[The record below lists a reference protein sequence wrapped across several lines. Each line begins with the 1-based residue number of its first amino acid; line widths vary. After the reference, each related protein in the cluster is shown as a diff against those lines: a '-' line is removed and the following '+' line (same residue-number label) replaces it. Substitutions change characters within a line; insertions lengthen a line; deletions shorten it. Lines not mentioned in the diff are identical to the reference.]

1 MRRLLFKK
9 RVIGTYSAM
18 DGCVKVETTPHF
30 LDETRGEQNCLSD
43 LRTVHYEK
51 MDGTTRSGRTLQS
64 AKGGSLAQHNSTE
77 RQKAFQQ
84 FEALKGTEL
93 AEHAPALLCGLEDK
107 NASHLLDKP
116 FATATTADPRHS
128 TENVLQV
135 QRDMQRGDSMAMAD
149 LLARRPRLLQIHLE
163 RFIET
168 EHNPHQQLALKA
180 DLSGLLDAWQTA
192 EPQPAAAPVQESLR
206 VQAFCGILA
215 DEACRHRESMLP
227 STLNVFTSAMPSAV
241 LGHKDDDAPL
251 LEACL
256 FCMNR
261 ARVHS
266 YPCGHKIVCD
276 LCAMREHCP
285 VCGCSRIKMRTT
297 PSI

>member
-1 MRRLLFKK
+1 ML
-9 RVIGTYSAM
+9 T
-18 DGCVKVETTPHF
+18 
-30 LDETRGEQNCLSD
+30 D
-43 LRTVHYEK
+43 LAYEK

-116 FATATTADPRHS
+116 FATATKADTRQS

-168 EHNPHQQLALKA
+168 EQNPHQQIALKA
-180 DLSGLLDAWQTA
+180 DLSGLLEAWQTA
-192 EPQPAAAPVQESLR
+192 EPQPAAPPAAAPVQESLR
-206 VQAFCGILA
+206 DTHEPSRGIHA
-215 DEACRHRESMLP
+215 DEARRHRESMLP

>member
-1 MRRLLFKK
+1 VTAHLDYL
-9 RVIGTYSAM
+9 
-18 DGCVKVETTPHF
+18 ETM
-30 LDETRGEQNCLSD
+30 EA
-43 LRTVHYEK
+43 VH
-51 MDGTTRSGRTLQS
+51 RSLQS
-64 AKGGSLAQHNSTE
+64 AKGTCSSLAQHNPAE
-77 RQKAFQQ
+77 RQKAFRQL
-84 FEALKGTEL
+84 EALKGTEL

-107 NASHLLDKP
+107 NRQVREAASHLLAKH
-116 FATATTADPRHS
+116 FATATKADTRQS

-168 EHNPHQQLALKA
+168 EQNPHQQIALKA
-180 DLSGLLDAWQTA
+180 DLSGLLEAWQTA
-192 EPQPAAAPVQESLR
+192 EPQPAAPPAAAPVQESLR
-206 VQAFCGILA
+206 DTHEPSRGIHA
-215 DEACRHRESMLP
+215 DEARRHSESMLP

-261 ARVHS
+261 ARVYA

-276 LCAMREHCP
+276 ACAMREHCP
-285 VCGCSRIKMRTT
+285 VCGCSRIKLRTT

>member
-1 MRRLLFKK
+1 
-9 RVIGTYSAM
+9 
-18 DGCVKVETTPHF
+18 
-30 LDETRGEQNCLSD
+30 
-43 LRTVHYEK
+43 
-51 MDGTTRSGRTLQS
+51 
-64 AKGGSLAQHNSTE
+64 
-77 RQKAFQQ
+77 
-84 FEALKGTEL
+84 
-93 AEHAPALLCGLEDK
+93 
-107 NASHLLDKP
+107 
-116 FATATTADPRHS
+116 
-128 TENVLQV
+128 
-135 QRDMQRGDSMAMAD
+135 MAMAD

-168 EHNPHQQLALKA
+168 EQNPHQQIALKA